1 MSLRIPAWLA
11 GATVALLI
19 AAAVRVAEVRG
30 LAGIGELVQLLLL
43 VAVSAYGLVVAERYE
58 AHPLADIY
66 FWPSRR
72 FRKLLFLALLVAL
85 DCYLASIFVLG
96 GRFLD
101 VVGI

>member
-1 MSLRIPAWLA
+1 MS
-11 GATVALLI
+11 
-19 AAAVRVAEVRG
+19 
-30 LAGIGELVQLLLL
+30 ELVQLLFL
-43 VAVSAYGLVVAERYE
+43 VAVSAYGLVIAERYE

-96 GRFLD
+96 GQLID
-101 VVGI
+101 AVGI